1 MTGRMFIIGLL
12 AIFGSLGLHLLF
24 VQASAILFNLNII
37 FGKVLAICGLNGIYV
52 TEKPIILW
60 VIYPVFITILIIAG
74 AAFTWIVKEIV
85 EDMFFRPQAED
96 GDNDLLD
103 KQG

>member
-1 MTGRMFIIGLL
+1 MLGAIAIIGSL
-12 AIFGSLGLHLLF
+12 ALHMLF
-24 VQASAILFNLNII
+24 FQASAILFNLHII

-52 TEKPIILW
+52 TEKPVILW